1 MGLTGLERQWTEWRR
16 TGESHVNDRLL
27 TRAVQRHLYPVC
39 SSPHHGF
46 NVRCFGLVRL
56 AVTITHILLGCSHG
70 GVVSPCPCIPRFQV
84 ATSSWVRIG
93 ICNTHVTH
101 KNSTLTG
108 RLEICLVEKL
118 LRWASRMLETR
129 SWDEAGD
136 CIMWSLR
143 DSDLGQ
149 ISKDLTVLWKVTML
163 NTLVAVYFCGFLAW
177 LWSPDIWSSILSI
190 SVVLLLGETNVC
202 LRKYGKPPV
211 IWMEQNGTKGWP
223 PQSKRELCRSTAFT
237 RELWYQLL
245 PETPDYICLVK
256 F

>member
-1 MGLTGLERQWTEWRR
+1 M
-16 TGESHVNDRLL
+16 
-27 TRAVQRHLYPVC
+27 
-39 SSPHHGF
+39 
-46 NVRCFGLVRL
+46 
-56 AVTITHILLGCSHG
+56 
-70 GVVSPCPCIPRFQV
+70 PRFQV
-84 ATSSWVRIG
+84 ATSLELGFVIPMPHTR
-93 ICNTHVTH
+93 TL
-101 KNSTLTG
+101 TLTG
-108 RLEICLVEKL
+108 RLGICLVEKL
-118 LRWASRMLETR
+118 LTWASRMLGPR

-149 ISKDLTVLWKVTML
+149 ISKDLAVLWKVTML
-163 NTLVAVYFCGFLAW
+163 NTLVTVYFYGFLAW

-223 PQSKRELCRSTAFT
+223 PQSKSELCRSTAFT
-237 RELWYQLL
+237 LERI
-245 PETPDYICLVK
+245 PAPDHICLVK